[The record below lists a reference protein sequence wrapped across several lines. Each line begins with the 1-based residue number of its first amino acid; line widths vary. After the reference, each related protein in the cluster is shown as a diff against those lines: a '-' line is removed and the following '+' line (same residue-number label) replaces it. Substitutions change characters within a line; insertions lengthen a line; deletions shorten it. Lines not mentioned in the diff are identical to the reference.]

1 MRRAPR
7 TPLPDG
13 CKAWHEWLA
22 LGVSLVIVAGVWVA
36 YVTRDG
42 RVSSGEGWSLVIGL
56 ALVVLMFVTGAH
68 RCIRATA
75 PRNRR

>member
-1 MRRAPR
+1 MVVAIWAP
-7 TPLPDG
+7 TVL
-13 CKAWHEWLA
+13 
-22 LGVSLVIVAGVWVA
+22 
-36 YVTRDG
+36 RDG
-42 RVSSGEGWSLVIGL
+42 RVTSGEGWALVIGL